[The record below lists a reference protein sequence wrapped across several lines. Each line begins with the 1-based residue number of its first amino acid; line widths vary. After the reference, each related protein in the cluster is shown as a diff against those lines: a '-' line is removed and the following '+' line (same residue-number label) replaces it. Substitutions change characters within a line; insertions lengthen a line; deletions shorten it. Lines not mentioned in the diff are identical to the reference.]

1 MGFCPR
7 IPDLVFTVERTTN
20 LERLLCQFH
29 CQLCNLA
36 KFFSEAFESADLH
49 AQKALR
55 SLGASSLQA
64 FQYGLWPNLR
74 PVIWSH
80 CLWML
85 EYNVR
90 SASIIGYVGAGGIG
104 LHLKLYAESAE
115 SWDKF
120 SMVLL
125 CMLVI
130 VTLLDLTG
138 EKVRKSIRDQLE
150 GKKKTD

>member
-1 MGFCPR
+1 
-7 IPDLVFTVERTTN
+7 
-20 LERLLCQFH
+20 
-29 CQLCNLA
+29 
-36 KFFSEAFESADLH
+36 
-49 AQKALR
+49 
-55 SLGASSLQA
+55 
-64 FQYGLWPNLR
+64 
-74 PVIWSH
+74 
-80 CLWML
+80 ML

-150 GKKKTD
+150 GKMKTD